1 MLYDRPYMRQAPEP
15 AAKQQAS
22 AVTILLVVTI
32 GIFVLQQVLNVSFP
46 NIGGRENTFLGDW
59 FAFSSIN
66 FKELKVWTV
75 ISYAFLHSTT
85 SIMHILGNM
94 LGLFFM
100 GRIIEPLLGKQQFLL
115 LYFSGAL
122 VGALSYLVFHFN
134 GGITVVGAS
143 AAVFALISFFCMLH
157 PDRPITLLLFFILPV
172 TVKPKWLFWGL
183 LGYSIYALIF
193 NELLGKPPHVAHS
206 AHLGGFLV
214 GVLYFRYI
222 YSGKAGSFMGVSERP
237 SIEVPA
243 WFKRRKKTMAHT
255 SYHVNR
261 PTTTT
266 NNKDNLQKEV
276 DRILDKI
283 NASGFGSLNEAEKAT
298 LDRAKDILSK

>member
-15 AAKQQAS
+15 ATKQVS

-32 GIFVLQQVLNVSFP
+32 TIFVLQQVLNVSFP
-46 NIGGRENTFLGDW
+46 GYGGLQNLFLTDW
-59 FAFSSIN
+59 FAFSSGN

-75 ISYAFLHSTT
+75 VSYAFLHSTT
-85 SIMHILGNM
+85 TIMHILGNM

-115 LYFSGAL
+115 LYFSGAV
-122 VGALSYLVFHFN
+122 VGALTYLVFHFSGN
-134 GGITVVGAS
+134 NTVVGAS
-143 AAVFALISFFCMLH
+143 AAVFALVSFFCLRF
-157 PDRPITLLLFFILPV
+157 PERPITLLLFFVIPL
-172 TVKPKWLFWGL
+172 TIKPKWLFWGL

-193 NELLGKPPHVAHS
+193 TELLGNAHVAHS

-222 YSGKAGSFMGVSERP
+222 YNGQHSSFMGASERP
-237 SIEVPA
+237 TIEVPE
-243 WFKRRKKTMAHT
+243 WFKRRKKTEAQT
-255 SYHVNR
+255 SYSVNR
-261 PTTTT
+261 PTTS
-266 NNKDNLQKEV
+266 NEDLQKEV

-283 NASGFGSLNEAEKAT
+283 NASGFGSLSDAEKAT

>member
-15 AAKQQAS
+15 AAKQTS

-46 NIGGRENTFLGDW
+46 SYAGRENHFLGDW
-59 FAFSSIN
+59 FAFSAGN

-75 ISYAFLHSTT
+75 VSYAFLHSTT
-85 SIMHILGNM
+85 TIMHIVGNM
-94 LGLFFM
+94 FGLFFI

-115 LYFSGAL
+115 LYFSGAV
-122 VGALSYLVFHFN
+122 VGALTYLIFHFN
-134 GGITVVGAS
+134 GGNTVVGAS
-143 AAVFALISFFCMLH
+143 AAVFALISFFCLRF
-157 PDRPITLLLFFILPV
+157 PDRPITLLLFFVIPV

-183 LGYSIYALIF
+183 LGYSIFSLLTS
-193 NELLGKPPHVAHS
+193 ELPGTKYVAHS

-222 YSGKAGSFMGVSERP
+222 YSRQASSFMGASQRP
-237 SIEVPA
+237 SIEVPE
-243 WFKRRKKTMAHT
+243 WFKRRKKTESQT
-255 SYHVNR
+255 SYRVNR
-261 PTTTT
+261 PTSS
-266 NNKDNLQKEV
+266 KDDLQKEV

-283 NASGFGSLNEAEKAT
+283 NASGFGSLNDAEKAT